1 MLPVELLLQIF
12 EQLHDDRPTLLNL
25 LLVSHHFSQLSES
38 ILYADVTLKPARL
51 SSYSGSRR
59 TILACFAESLSGPP
73 SSESLRPHRTRRR
86 SAVKRLFIDGSDIP
100 CIPHTE
106 YAQLDLILTKLPHLQ
121 SFHFTHLGSA
131 VRWSPFASS
140 RITVAPPFQLTRL
153 IFNGAMHPSHAS
165 KMVHGF
171 LASQT
176 KLEHL
181 EIGSVIEEALGSTD
195 SDSDGAVAAVHP
207 TLVASSSLRIL
218 ETSALDF
225 FLDAGKTPNLTHLK
239 LSSSTALR
247 LDTLTLIDSPPPGPL
262 SNLRVLSTSR
272 TPHLSSTASAGSPSA
287 MATTPL
293 PNLEYWELRSE
304 WVDLGAFL
312 QDPCVRRF
320 LVSLPRLRGIRFSA
334 DVAVHSRE
342 GVAQTFE
349 SVLGLE
355 FIEVRVRRKGGLFER
370 YYRGE
375 EKPRLVQRRCEEE
388 IEWCQTWEHDA
399 SAS

>member
-12 EQLHDDRPTLLNL
+12 EHIHDDRPTLLNL

-51 SSYSGSRR
+51 SSSGSRH
-59 TILACFAESLSGPP
+59 TVLARFAESLSGRLSSVYP
-73 SSESLRPHRTRRR
+73 SPHRRG
-86 SAVKRLFIDGSDIP
+86 SMVKHLFINGCDIP
-100 CIPHTE
+100 SIVQAE

-121 SFHFTHLGSA
+121 SFHFIHLGSA
-131 VRWSPFASS
+131 VRWSPFATS
-140 RITVAPPFQLTRL
+140 RITAPPFQLTRL
-153 IFNGAMHPSHAS
+153 IFNAAIHPSHTS

-181 EIGSVIEEALGSTD
+181 EIGGIIEEALGSAN
-195 SDSDGAVAAVHP
+195 SDGAVASELPPPGAP
-207 TLVASSSLRIL
+207 SFLRIL
-218 ETSALDF
+218 ETASLDF

-239 LSSSTALR
+239 LSSNAGSR
-247 LDTLTLIDSPPPGPL
+247 LDTLTNFASTSRSPL
-262 SNLRVLSTSR
+262 ANLRALSTSR
-272 TPHLSSTASAGSPSA
+272 TPHLPSMAYPGSVSA
-287 MATTPL
+287 MATTLL

-304 WVDLGAFL
+304 WVDLAAFL
-312 QDPCVRRF
+312 QDPCVCRF

-334 DVAVHSRE
+334 EVAVHSQE

-349 SVLGLE
+349 RVVWLE
-355 FIEVRVRRKGGLFER
+355 FIEVRVRRKGGAFER

-375 EKPRLVQRRCEEE
+375 EKPRPMLWQCKAGD
-388 IEWCQTWEHDA
+388 EWYFDWNTMHTCRNHA
-399 SAS
+399 VC